1 MLINSAGKTIRAV
14 TQHSLHA
21 FVAHGAPGWG
31 RRCNPIPIKDRKAS
45 VKIAGG
51 TAKVSV
57 TKITPTV
64 LGRMWRK
71 MM

>member
-1 MLINSAGKTIRAV
+1 MEPQDGV
-14 TQHSLHA
+14 G
-21 FVAHGAPGWG
+21 GAT
-31 RRCNPIPIKDRKAS
+31 PIPIKDRNAS
-45 VKIAGG
+45 VKIADG

-71 MM
+71 IM